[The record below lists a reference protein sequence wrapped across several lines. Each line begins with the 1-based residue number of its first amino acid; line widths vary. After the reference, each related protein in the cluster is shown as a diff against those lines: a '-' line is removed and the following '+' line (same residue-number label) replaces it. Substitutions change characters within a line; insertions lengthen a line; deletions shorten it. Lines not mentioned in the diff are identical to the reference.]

1 VATSAWLMAITYC
14 GLWLMDLL
22 FKFKY
27 CLLFVLFYL
36 NFFIIFG
43 RI

>member
-1 VATSAWLMAITYC
+1 MAITYY
-14 GLWLMDLL
+14 GLWLIDLL
-22 FKFKY
+22 FKFNY

-43 RI
+43 RIFTIKLNP

>member
-1 VATSAWLMAITYC
+1 MAITYY

-22 FKFKY
+22 FKFDY
-27 CLLFVLFYL
+27 CLFVLFYL

-43 RI
+43 RILGLD